1 MYYVDTNTF
10 MNWVVGI
17 ILATGALQ
25 LCISII
31 GFLVRGRSMPYLYML
46 TAIFACFGVAVA
58 LLGFRGQTSGDR
70 PWHFF
75 LDMKYQPKYT
85 TQGENEFFADGRS
98 MRLPPENTV
107 PFDGTDFAAD
117 AGVHPGPKP
126 DFLKADLRYYRGIAD
141 PAAQETREG
150 KLVPKEPEWKDNRLI
165 ESYFVGHIPDKAVND
180 AGGWAPLLK
189 RGKQQFNI
197 HCAVCHGASG
207 RGGSGSDAHGIVGAY
222 NFSVAPADVT
232 SVTLHSQPDGQLFNT
247 IANGKGQMPGYGHQV
262 RVPDRW
268 AIVA

>member
-98 MRLPPENTV
+98 MRLPSAKN
-107 PFDGTDFAAD
+107 
-117 AGVHPGPKP
+117 
-126 DFLKADLRYYRGIAD
+126 
-141 PAAQETREG
+141 
-150 KLVPKEPEWKDNRLI
+150 
-165 ESYFVGHIPDKAVND
+165 S
-180 AGGWAPLLK
+180 
-189 RGKQQFNI
+189 
-197 HCAVCHGASG
+197 
-207 RGGSGSDAHGIVGAY
+207 
-222 NFSVAPADVT
+222 FSPCVVY
-232 SVTLHSQPDGQLFNT
+232 L
-247 IANGKGQMPGYGHQV
+247 
-262 RVPDRW
+262 
-268 AIVA
+268 